1 MSAFFPDISPSG
13 TMYVST
19 YPMSELYAT
28 NFRVA
33 LYMFSVQILFHDLVF
48 AILAS
53 ISPISWTVFHSLFLL
68 ILVSFIVHFIHTAI
82 PHHTYPRNSTVTFSD
97 LPTPSYSFHD
107 IHNTSNANNNT
118 STKGK
123 RKSKKDKIDSP
134 NSPSDVPSSVEVKK
148 RTNKKANT
156 NTSSA
161 STSASHTAFDDDID
175 NSKSGRKRRKN
186 SKYDDTDEA
195 YTTQTNSQQSAN
207 SSQATNDASI
217 IKRRRKGELN
227 INIQDTLQQNYHA
240 LHSSTNA
247 NFTGLHSLAGGIL
260 TTMGPPDDTPR
271 RSFRNKNQPSATNS
285 SNHYNL
291 GLNTLG
297 MLQGFTP
304 YGNTHVESPFNPDI
318 FSVFI
323 DTPSNSMHADMLS
336 SKPNTG
342 TQLCL
347 FVFCRSFC
355 FQTYV
360 LLRNQ
365 HPRYSAVLFI

>member
-1 MSAFFPDISPSG
+1 MLVWVATAATWVHSSQTSP
-13 TMYVST
+13 
-19 YPMSELYAT
+19 L
-28 NFRVA
+28 
-33 LYMFSVQILFHDLVF
+33 Q
-48 AILAS
+48 
-53 ISPISWTVFHSLFLL
+53 
-68 ILVSFIVHFIHTAI
+68 VHFISVRIAHIQDVVCIIFRTIVYEPDLAAPVSYWPAFYNLFFTSILVVVCNLHSFTAI

-118 STKGK
+118 NTKGK

-148 RTNKKANT
+148 RTNKKANN
-156 NTSSA
+156 NTST
-161 STSASHTAFDDDID
+161 STSASHTAFDDDLD
-175 NSKSGRKRRKN
+175 NTKSGRKRRKN
-186 SKYDDTDEA
+186 SKYDDADEA
-195 YTTQTNSQQSAN
+195 YTTQTNSQQSGN

-240 LHSSTNA
+240 LHSSTNNA

-260 TTMGPPDDTPR
+260 TAMGPPDDTPR

-323 DTPSNSMHADMLS
+323 DTPSNLMHADMLS

-342 TQLCL
+342 TWFIL
-347 FVFCRSFC
+347 VF
-355 FQTYV
+355 
-360 LLRNQ
+360 
-365 HPRYSAVLFI
+365 LFI